1 MGSSSVRLSIVGS
14 GSRWFD
20 WKKCEGIYLSGG
32 QQRAVKSFLLCKA
45 VQVRELTYRS
55 EILLVERWSL
65 YCDFYV
71 VKYFCFP
78 GKSIERGWKGL
89 LHVVVRV
96 SCHVKP
102 QGIEAIKQG
111 VVIGAVIVKW
121 ELTLISGP
129 AKPF

>member
-20 WKKCEGIYLSGG
+20 WKKCERVYLSGG
-32 QQRAVKSFLLCKA
+32 QQRAVKLFLGK
-45 VQVRELTYRS
+45 ESTYRS

-78 GKSIERGWKGL
+78 GKSIERRWKGL

-111 VVIGAVIVKW
+111 VVIGAVIVKR
-121 ELTLISGP
+121 ELALISGP
-129 AKPF
+129 AKLF